1 MGAAEVSSVLWR
13 ERELLD
19 ILQFKL
25 EEEQAL
31 LTTGRSRWLSRATN
45 EVEVVL
51 EELRKAELVRAIET
65 DALARELGLEP
76 GASLRTLAVSVPD
89 PWAQILMDHRKAFL
103 AATAEIQ
110 GMASCNR
117 DLLNSGY
124 RSLCDTLVS
133 FDGVP
138 DTYTARG
145 TTTATGLGRARLVD
159 GAL

>member
-19 ILQFKL
+19 MLHFKL

-31 LTTGRSRWLSRATN
+31 LATGRTRWLARATN

-51 EELRKAELVRAIET
+51 EELRKAELIRAIET
-65 DALARELGLEP
+65 DVLARAMGLEP
-76 GASLRTLAVSVPD
+76 GASLRTLAVSVAE

-103 AATAEIQ
+103 SATAEIQ
-110 GMASCNR
+110 GIASSNR
-117 DLLNSGY
+117 DLLNTGY
-124 RSLCDTLVS
+124 RSLVDTLVS
-133 FDGVP
+133 FDGTP
-138 DTYTARG
+138 DTYTAHG
-145 TTTATGLGRARLVD
+145 TASAHSGRARLLD